1 MKLIQG
7 AIAYGAILFALYGFR
22 DNGFTD
28 SKQEAQVQTVIDR
41 KNASSQ
47 RDKKTYYAQLRDARL
62 KAIDPER
69 FGATDPEFAKAYA
82 EKQWVR

>member
-47 RDKKTYYAQLRDARL
+47 RDKKTSRS
-62 KAIDPER
+62 
-69 FGATDPEFAKAYA
+69 
-82 EKQWVR
+82 